1 MTRFATLIAA
11 TALVTIAAPSVAI
24 AQTGGYETASSQVRF
39 DDLNLSTRSGQ
50 ASLDAR
56 IAGAV
61 RTVCGVSSGRTT
73 LKESQAQRDCA
84 SKARGEALAAAKT
97 VQTGALAAK

>member
-1 MTRFATLIAA
+1 MTRIATLIAA
-11 TALVTIAAPSVAI
+11 TALVTIAVPTAAI
-24 AQTGGYETASSQVRF
+24 AQTGGYETTTSPVRY

-61 RTVCGVSSGRTT
+61 RTVCGVPSGRTT

-97 VQTGALAAK
+97 AQPAALAAK

>member
-1 MTRFATLIAA
+1 MIRIATLIAA
-11 TALVTIAAPSVAI
+11 TALVTIAVPAI
-24 AQTGGYETASSQVRF
+24 AQTGGYETATSEVRF

-56 IAGAV
+56 IASAV
-61 RTVCGVSSGRTT
+61 RKVCGISTGRTT
-73 LKESQAQRDCA
+73 LQESQAQKRCA

>member
-1 MTRFATLIAA
+1 MTLYSKLFV
-11 TALVTIAAPSVAI
+11 ALVFCSGFAI
-24 AQTGGYETASSQVRF
+24 AQTGGYKTATTEVRY

-61 RTVCGVSSGRTT
+61 RKVCGISSGRTT
-73 LKESQAQRDCA
+73 LQESQAQKRCA

>member
-1 MTRFATLIAA
+1 MIRIATLIAA
-11 TALVTIAAPSVAI
+11 TALVTITVPAT
-24 AQTGGYETASSQVRF
+24 AQTGGYETATTEVHF
-39 DDLNLSTRSGQ
+39 DDLNLSTPSGQ

-61 RTVCGVSSGRTT
+61 RKVCGVSSGRTT
-73 LKESQAQRDCA
+73 LMERQAQRDCA
-84 SKARGEALAAAKT
+84 RKARGEALAAAKT

>member
-1 MTRFATLIAA
+1 MIRIATLIAA
-11 TALVTIAAPSVAI
+11 TALVTIAVPSA
-24 AQTGGYETASSQVRF
+24 AKTGGYETTTTQVRF

-50 ASLDAR
+50 AALDAR

-61 RTVCGVSSGRTT
+61 RTVCGVSSGRTSV
-73 LKESQAQRDCA
+73 KESQAQRDCA

-97 VQTGALAAK
+97 AQPAALAAK

>member
-1 MTRFATLIAA
+1 MIRIATLIAA
-11 TALVTIAAPSVAI
+11 TALVTIAVPAA
-24 AQTGGYETASSQVRF
+24 AKTGGYETTTNEVRY

-50 ASLDAR
+50 ATLDAR

-61 RTVCGVSSGRTT
+61 RTVCGVSSGRTSV
-73 LKESQAQRDCA
+73 KESQAQRDCA

-97 VQTGALAAK
+97 AQPAALAAK